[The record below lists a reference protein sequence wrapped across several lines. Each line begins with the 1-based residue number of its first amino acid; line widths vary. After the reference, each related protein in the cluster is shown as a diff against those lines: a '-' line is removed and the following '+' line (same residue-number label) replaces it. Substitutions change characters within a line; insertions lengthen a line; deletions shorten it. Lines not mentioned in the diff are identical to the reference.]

1 MVEILA
7 GKEEVEEEEEVE
19 QIMTLSMRINTNQ
32 ITMILIMVIPMT
44 SKEKKNFVRMA
55 GGVEMVGDLVEAVED
70 QEVVVGL
77 EDEAEAGGEGDQ
89 I

>member
-44 SKEKKNFVRMA
+44 SKEKKNLVRMV